1 MQTVYLETFLA
12 VAQTCLGKTAFDLF
26 CGGFC
31 LFFAGEGRLEDLVGV
46 AGINFFFSH
55 RGSPRSLYILEME
68 TELTVA
74 QSTHPSSL
82 WH

>member
-46 AGINFFFSH
+46 AGINFFFSQGVLPVTIYS
-55 RGSPRSLYILEME
+55 RDGN
-68 TELTVA
+68 
-74 QSTHPSSL
+74 
-82 WH
+82 